1 MVWWNEISA
10 VAATDKAMF
19 VSTAVVSN
27 SSYNTYYCDRS
38 SVYAS
43 CLASAGGYRN
53 YGSTAGA
60 FYLYVSGSAS
70 DAAANVGSRL
80 MFL

>member
-27 SSYNTYYCDRS
+27 SSYNTYYCDDS
-38 SVYAS
+38 YVSAS
-43 CLASAGGYRN
+43 CLAHAGGYRN
-53 YGSTAGA
+53 GGSGAGA
-60 FYLYVSGSAS
+60 FYLAVGDSAS
-70 DAAANVGSRL
+70 YASAGLGSRL